1 MIVKSQEWIDF
12 KQLFYNNCLIFFDN
26 YKEEIFL
33 PNDADDFY
41 IYLPKLK
48 LKVFPIFTRREDFF
62 KVEYDFSDIKSIKF
76 KKISFS
82 KFVNANRIEFILKD

>member
-12 KQLFYNNCLIFFDN
+12 KQLLYSNCLNFFDN
-26 YKEEIFL
+26 YKEDIFL

-48 LKVFPIFTRREDFF
+48 LKIFPVFNRREDFF
-62 KVEYDFSDIKSIKF
+62 KVEYDFSDIEQIKI
-76 KKISFS
+76 KKLSFS
-82 KFVNANRIEFILKD
+82 KFKESNRIEFILK

>member
-12 KQLFYNNCLIFFDN
+12 KQLLYSNCLNFFDN
-26 YKEEIFL
+26 YKEDIFL

-48 LKVFPIFTRREDFF
+48 LKVFPVFNRREDFF
-62 KVEYDFSDIKSIKF
+62 KVEYDFSDIEQIKI
-76 KKISFS
+76 KKLSFS
-82 KFVNANRIEFILKD
+82 KFKESNRIEFILK

>member
-12 KQLFYNNCLIFFDN
+12 KQLLYSNCLNFFN
-26 YKEEIFL
+26 YYKEEIFL

-48 LKVFPIFTRREDFF
+48 LKVFPVFNRREDFF
-62 KVEYDFSDIKSIKF
+62 KVEYDFSEIEQIKIK
-76 KKISFS
+76 KLSFS
-82 KFVNANRIEFILKD
+82 KFKESNRIEFILK

>member
-12 KQLFYNNCLIFFDN
+12 KQLMYSNCLNFFNN

-48 LKVFPIFTRREDFF
+48 LKVFPVFNRREDFF
-62 KVEYDFSDIKSIKF
+62 KVEYDFSEIEQIKIK
-76 KKISFS
+76 KLSFS
-82 KFVNANRIEFILKD
+82 KFKESNRIEFILK

>member
-12 KQLFYNNCLIFFDN
+12 KQLLYSNCLNFFNN
-26 YKEEIFL
+26 YKEDIFL

-48 LKVFPIFTRREDFF
+48 LKVFPVFNRREDFF
-62 KVEYDFSDIKSIKF
+62 KVEYDFSDIEQIKI
-76 KKISFS
+76 KKLSFS
-82 KFVNANRIEFILKD
+82 KFKESNRIEFILK

>member
-12 KQLFYNNCLIFFDN
+12 KQLLYSNCLNFFNN

-48 LKVFPIFTRREDFF
+48 LKVFPVFNRREDFF
-62 KVEYDFSDIKSIKF
+62 KVEYDFSEIEQIKIK
-76 KKISFS
+76 KLSFS
-82 KFVNANRIEFILKD
+82 KFKESNRIEFILK

>member
-12 KQLFYNNCLIFFDN
+12 KQLMYNNCLNFFNN

-48 LKVFPIFTRREDFF
+48 LKVFPVFNRREDFF
-62 KVEYDFSDIKSIKF
+62 KVEYDFSEIEQIKIK
-76 KKISFS
+76 KLSFS
-82 KFVNANRIEFILKD
+82 KFKESNRIEFILK

>member
-12 KQLFYNNCLIFFDN
+12 KQLLYSNCLNVFNN
-26 YKEEIFL
+26 YKEDIFL

-48 LKVFPIFTRREDFF
+48 LKVFPVFNRREDFF
-62 KVEYDFSDIKSIKF
+62 KVEYDFSDIEQIKI
-76 KKISFS
+76 KKLSFS
-82 KFVNANRIEFILKD
+82 KFKESNRIEFILK